1 MHWIQLHFPQDK
13 HAVLSSHCCL
23 VWCWFSCPGLSI
35 QAQKLFRFFWHA
47 ADFLFFSAPILTL
60 SRRTSVTTVTVGT
73 RFSNNNA
80 QEYPATMKGF
90 FESYLCIG
98 NFISPFHWSGSQFCQ
113 DGRPEGNGD
122 RYASLRKSVFW
133 GHMTTGSVWSRT
145 SLTDFQTCI
154 HFRASLTLSL
164 MALPSYLY

>member
-1 MHWIQLHFPQDK
+1 MFKCIEFNCIFLRTSM
-13 HAVLSSHCCL
+13 LSSL
-23 VWCWFSCPGLSI
+23 LIAALFGVGLA
-35 QAQKLFRFFWHA
+35 AQVFPYKRRNYSDFFWHA

-98 NFISPFHWSGSQFCQ
+98 NFISPFHWSGSPFCQ

-122 RYASLRKSVFW
+122 RYASLRKFFF
-133 GHMTTGSVWSRT
+133 GG
-145 SLTDFQTCI
+145 DTCS
-154 HFRASLTLSL
+154 ASLKVLN
-164 MALPSYLY
+164 